1 MWTQMGQLF
10 WGARFPGHPQ
20 SRMQSSGD
28 PKCFNPFGKMDMGDP
43 TAHLGHPMNKPGPS
57 IPGATGMMTPKSETP
72 RTAHSGHSSHVHNS
86 HHSTHNSHHS
96 NNTHSA
102 HHGNHSMST
111 SSSSSS
117 KHKSDIGYGHPNHP
131 HQGSGGSSSSITNP
145 YSHGTNGG
153 PPPLLP
159 NMQLPPPPPP
169 QPSSHNSPLKHQS
182 QERLKKCKAVFG
194 QGQKELW
201 CNKCRWKKK
210 CIRFETHF
218 IIR

>member
-1 MWTQMGQLF
+1 
-10 WGARFPGHPQ
+10 
-20 SRMQSSGD
+20 
-28 PKCFNPFGKMDMGDP
+28 
-43 TAHLGHPMNKPGPS
+43 
-57 IPGATGMMTPKSETP
+57 
-72 RTAHSGHSSHVHNS
+72 
-86 HHSTHNSHHS
+86 
-96 NNTHSA
+96 
-102 HHGNHSMST
+102 MST

-159 NMQLPPPPPP
+159 NMQLPPPP
-169 QPSSHNSPLKHQS
+169 QPSSHNPPLKHQS

-210 CIRFETHF
+210 CIRFEYYS
-218 IIR
+218 IIRSTLNNVLPSYHNGMPHSFCVSSIYPDSPKLIRMVGKISKIYFPKNRNQRRRFLIRQRKFLPNITDIRTHLTTYRLFPINSNKHGRDCAQ